1 MKKKILIIIDT
12 NIINTS
18 SYDGLLGSMYYKIKE
33 YIIDEELQDNIHIAI
48 PQIVLD
54 EITSHIRKKYHTS
67 TKQINEL
74 HKNLKDCGENKIT
87 IKIDKTFDPS
97 KKVQE
102 HISEEEKHNSNIH
115 VLRFSED
122 IKIPEDLYKD
132 ALKGRK
138 IFNNHASKA
147 FKDALI
153 IELIMSSELIKE
165 FDTIYILTENTKD
178 FEPYIERLERKTKK
192 IFKIQNNT
200 DLLLHDFSDLF
211 YLGIPKGL
219 RKFVKNDYFKELIYS
234 YYITSH
240 YQSHTHNLTLEDLR
254 LSVDWIQERAGMED
268 EDNYFTVKVD
278 IEFANNK
285 EPNKT
290 VFVEIDES
298 NNILDISDY
307 DKA

>member
-1 MKKKILIIIDT
+1 MRNRILLILDT
-12 NIINTS
+12 NIINTNS
-18 SYDGLLGSMYYKIKE
+18 FDGFLGSMYYKIKE

-74 HKNLKDCGENKIT
+74 HKNLKDCGGNKIT
-87 IKIDKTFDPS
+87 IKIDKNFDPS
-97 KKVQE
+97 QKVRE
-102 HISEEEKHNSNIH
+102 HISEEEKQNSNIH
-115 VLRFSED
+115 VLCFSKD

-132 ALKGRK
+132 ALNGRK

-165 FDTIYILTENTKD
+165 FDIIYILTENTKD

-200 DLLLHDFSDLF
+200 DLLLDDVSNLF
-211 YLGIPKGL
+211 YLEIPEGL
-219 RKFVKNDYFKELIYS
+219 RKFVKNDYFKELIYN
-234 YYITSH
+234 YYITSN

-268 EDNYFTVKVD
+268 EDNYFTAKVN
-278 IEFANNK
+278 IEFVNNEEANR
-285 EPNKT
+285 T
-290 VFVEIDES
+290 VFVEIDAS